1 MAHSAPRTGFYSGS
15 FDPVTL
21 GHTDVIARAAELVDR
36 LVIGI
41 GVHPAKAPMFSDDER
56 VALLKAECEPIAD
69 KAGIEIEIVTFSNL
83 VVTAARENGANVIFR
98 GLRDGTDFDYEM
110 QMAGMN
116 DSMAP
121 DVQTVFV
128 AASPGVRHIA
138 ANLVR
143 QIAAMGGD
151 VTGFVSSAVAEALK
165 AKIAAKRS

>member
-1 MAHSAPRTGFYSGS
+1 MTRIGFYSGS

-21 GHTDVIARAAELVDR
+21 GHTDVIRRACRLVDR

-41 GVHPAKAPMFSDDER
+41 GVHPAKVPMFSDPER
-56 VALLKAECEPIAD
+56 VAMLESETAQIARD
-69 KAGIEIEIVTFSNL
+69 TGTAITIITFDNL
-83 VVTAARENGANVIFR
+83 AVEAARINKANVIFR

-116 DSMAP
+116 GAMAP
-121 DVQTVFV
+121 AVETVFV
-128 AASPGVRHIA
+128 AASPSVRHIA

-151 VTGFVSSAVAEALK
+151 VTPFVSPGVARMLEEK
-165 AKIAAKRS
+165 AAGKHS